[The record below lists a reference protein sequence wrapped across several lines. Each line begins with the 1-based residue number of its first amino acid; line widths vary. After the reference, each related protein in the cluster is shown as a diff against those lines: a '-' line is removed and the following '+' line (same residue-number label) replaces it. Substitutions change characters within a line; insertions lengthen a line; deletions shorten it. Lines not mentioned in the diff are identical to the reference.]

1 MVIWKIYQK
10 YMRAAPYIRTDQPSL
25 LMVKKNIR
33 KKKHHQ
39 EVKKSFDRL
48 TKIVA
53 ETHRELEENDSP
65 FRLCIYQEGDDIFID
80 IVTIDSLGKTSRI
93 LKHDISH
100 AELENIVQHIKS
112 GRGLLFDA
120 DV

>member
-1 MVIWKIYQK
+1 MEDISKIYESGPIHPD
-10 YMRAAPYIRTDQPSL
+10 RPAITSHG
-25 LMVKKNIR
+25 KKKHK

-39 EVKKSFDRL
+39 KVKKSFDRL